1 MIKCYLIKDLYLE
14 YIKNSQNSVEAY
26 KKMFIRVAKIK
37 DCVRKETFINCWWEC
52 KMAEPIGET
61 VQGFR
66 KLNTHPPL

>member
-1 MIKCYLIKDLYLE
+1 
-14 YIKNSQNSVEAY
+14 
-26 KKMFIRVAKIK
+26 MFIRVAKIK